1 MGSTR
6 KGREV
11 DAALRKKGFRRDVD
25 GKHIW
30 YYFRDSNDEEADV
43 KVMMSHGM
51 MGHSLSAKL
60 IGDMARQLRLTKQQ
74 FLALIDCTLDEEGY
88 SELLYPTDNQEEKQ

>member
-6 KGREV
+6 KGRV
-11 DAALRKKGFRRDVD
+11 IDVALRKKGFRCEKD

-30 YYFRDSNDEEADV
+30 YYFRESSGDDSSV

-51 MGHSLSAKL
+51 MGISLSAGL
-60 IGDMARQLRLTKQQ
+60 IGDMARQLHLTKMQ
-74 FLALIDCTLDEEGY
+74 FLLLIDCPLDETGY
-88 SELLYPTDNQEEKQ
+88 RAILEELGVIS